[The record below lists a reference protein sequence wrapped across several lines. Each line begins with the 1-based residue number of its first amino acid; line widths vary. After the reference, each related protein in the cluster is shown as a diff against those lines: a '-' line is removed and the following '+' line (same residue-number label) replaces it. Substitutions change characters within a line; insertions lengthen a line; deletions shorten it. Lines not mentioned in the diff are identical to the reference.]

1 MRKVLSCV
9 LVMVLLAS
17 AMSMAITPAA
27 AQQAGIPCDD
37 GDNELTKDELVN
49 AILPYM
55 LDEGG
60 VHTLLDDVGDA
71 AWVYAYWGGESKTV
85 IDTQE
90 RSVTIYRPIERVIP
104 LFLHPVETMRSLK
117 VPIEERMVGMGYT
130 DPVFYPELSE
140 VPNVGCFTPDIEAI
154 LKLHPDAVI
163 LHAGF
168 GARFDSV
175 QDACE
180 AVGITIFRLNFNQ
193 PDIYL
198 VEAEK
203 LGYIL
208 DKRTEAEELIDF
220 YENILNS
227 IEERVENIPPDGY
240 KPKVYYE
247 SSTKYKSVAG
257 THSYI
262 DFTGGIDIFQGA
274 GGFVDPEKVAAQNPD
289 IIVKMISYS
298 DNEAGGYHLDA
309 DDTAGMEAIR
319 DGIMSRYEL
328 LNVNAVKNGSVYII
342 SSEICGTVSNSCRAF
357 VQIAYQAK
365 WFNSTLFENL
375 DPKAIH
381 QEYLTEFQGVDI
393 DLNEKGVFVYPE
405 EPI

>member
-1 MRKVLSCV
+1 MRKKEILSIA

-17 AMSMAITPAA
+17 AVPLAITPATA
-27 AQQAGIPCDD
+27 YEKKIPCDAD
-37 GDNELTKDELVN
+37 GNDELTEEELVN

-55 LDEGG
+55 LDEE
-60 VHTLLDDVGDA
+60 TYTLDDVGDA
-71 AWVYAYWGGESKTV
+71 SWVYAYWGGKSKT
-85 IDTQE
+85 IEDTQG
-90 RSVTIYRPIERVIP
+90 RSVTIYRPIERIIP

-117 VPIEERMVGMGYT
+117 VPIEETIVGMGYT
-130 DPVFYPELSE
+130 DQVFYPELSE

-154 LKLHPDAVI
+154 LELHPDAVI

-168 GARFDSV
+168 GVRFDPV

-262 DFTGGIDIFQGA
+262 DFTGGIDIFPGA

-289 IIVKMISYS
+289 II
-298 DNEAGGYHLDA
+298 
-309 DDTAGMEAIR
+309 
-319 DGIMSRYEL
+319 
-328 LNVNAVKNGSVYII
+328 VKNGSVYII

-381 QEYLTEFQGVDI
+381 QEYLTEFQGLDI
-393 DLNEKGVFVYPE
+393 DLDKKGVFVYPE